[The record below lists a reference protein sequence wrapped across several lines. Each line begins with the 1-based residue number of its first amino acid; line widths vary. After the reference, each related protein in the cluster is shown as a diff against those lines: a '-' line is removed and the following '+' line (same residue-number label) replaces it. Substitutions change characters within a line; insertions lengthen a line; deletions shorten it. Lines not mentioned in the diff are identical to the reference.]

1 MIRDLIKK
9 PRKTEHESIWKL
21 RRAVIVV
28 FLMIL
33 VGSFV
38 VMSIRIARENPT
50 ISTTFA
56 SVNNVLA
63 PSIYLSL
70 PYNFSISCQIYYDYN
85 GINDTSCDEYITQ
98 PKSTGDSDYPYG
110 GNFSPEGIE
119 LTRYDDTG
127 PYFVFLI
134 INITDPTFNVLTEP
148 FFRMTLYDSDDGLS
162 DFERINKTKSDSLIS
177 PFEESL
183 FYLNKY
189 TLTGGYFYKLGF
201 SRKIRKVIRHPFWSF
216 IGFPSNY
223 LLLPYIE
230 SSIQGVPAASLD
242 ATRLKV
248 RISPRDFIVEE
259 EQEQRNDTI
268 IGALGVIAAF
278 YSSAVFIYVFLF
290 GVDSMKPWG
299 VIHDGCCGFK
309 RFKRESVEILAWESS
324 PDTED
329 IDRRVEA
336 LEKFRDFLRETIVLT
351 VIAMTPS
358 IAMSKSQYMRSKFT
372 IIRSTDQVK
381 INSLLAYIVTN
392 HFYAPKPIKL
402 KNN

>member
-85 GINDTSCDEYITQ
+85 GTNDTSCDEYITQ

-134 INITDPTFNVLTEP
+134 INITDPTFN
-148 FFRMTLYDSDDGLS
+148 
-162 DFERINKTKSDSLIS
+162 
-177 PFEESL
+177 
-183 FYLNKY
+183 
-189 TLTGGYFYKLGF
+189 FYKLGF
-201 SRKIRKVIRHPFWSF
+201 SRKIRKAIRHPFWSF

-223 LLLPYIE
+223 FHIPYIE
-230 SSIQGVPAASLD
+230 SNIQGVPAASLD

-336 LEKFRDFLRETIVLT
+336 LEKFRDFLRGNVVDASL
-351 VIAMTPS
+351 PKHGS
-358 IAMSKSQYMRSKFT
+358 RRSRRGRKVRYNKFNNN
-372 IIRSTDQVK
+372 RNNS
-381 INSLLAYIVTN
+381 INSDSNDTIDSNVEITIYE
-392 HFYAPKPIKL
+392 K
-402 KNN
+402 

>member
-33 VGSFV
+33 VGPLWISSQ
-38 VMSIRIARENPT
+38 SITDSN
-50 ISTTFA
+50 ISK
-56 SVNNVLA
+56 V
-63 PSIYLSL
+63 
-70 PYNFSISCQIYYDYN
+70 
-85 GINDTSCDEYITQ
+85 NDTSCDEYITQ

-189 TLTGGYFYKLGF
+189 TLTGGYDSLEK
-201 SRKIRKVIRHPFWSF
+201 S
-216 IGFPSNY
+216 SNY

-336 LEKFRDFLRETIVLT
+336 LEKFRDFLRGNVVDASL
-351 VIAMTPS
+351 PKHGS
-358 IAMSKSQYMRSKFT
+358 RRSRRGRKGRYNKFNNN
-372 IIRSTDQVK
+372 RNNS
-381 INSLLAYIVTN
+381 INSDSNDTIDSNVEITIYE
-392 HFYAPKPIKL
+392 K
-402 KNN
+402 